1 MVGLI
6 DARSP
11 EVYKLLTA
19 NKLSDTSPISAEMW
33 TEHFQFRLCN
43 HKRALLTCYLEDPTN
58 LHGIIY
64 SVTSYDLDK
73 FLLLTLQFHPALVAG
88 TGAWTLPFNAAIS
101 KHLYTKSSPG
111 FDPFSTSFIKHAE
124 KKIQDDRG
132 KRHTENVLLPLLT
145 DDLFHLFMSDGINPH
160 LWNRVKITPL
170 HKKGPTTSPTTS
182 PKIIV
187 CWLSMVVSIDFL
199 QTWSGT
205 CW

>member
-1 MVGLI
+1 MVWRDEHKDAFVSHMLENETVLQSFRNSIRNQEHQSCYKHFLDLNTLAATGMTTRRMSRRMQLGLPMAPWYDATCRDYKRRIRWNKKHNQPFAELQLPAEKKQFKKEMADEMVGLT

-88 TGAWTLPFNAAIS
+88 TGA
-101 KHLYTKSSPG
+101 
-111 FDPFSTSFIKHAE
+111 
-124 KKIQDDRG
+124 
-132 KRHTENVLLPLLT
+132 
-145 DDLFHLFMSDGINPH
+145 
-160 LWNRVKITPL
+160 
-170 HKKGPTTSPTTS
+170 
-182 PKIIV
+182 
-187 CWLSMVVSIDFL
+187 
-199 QTWSGT
+199 
-205 CW
+205 

>member
-6 DARSP
+6 DAHSP

-101 KHLYTKSSPG
+101 KHLYTNNPPYSG
-111 FDPFSTSFIKHAE
+111 FHCPEKHFKHECAVQPRFRSVLYFFHQARRE
-124 KKIQDDRG
+124 KNSR
-132 KRHTENVLLPLLT
+132 
-145 DDLFHLFMSDGINPH
+145 
-160 LWNRVKITPL
+160 
-170 HKKGPTTSPTTS
+170 
-182 PKIIV
+182 
-187 CWLSMVVSIDFL
+187 
-199 QTWSGT
+199 WS
-205 CW
+205 W